1 MNTFTLCHTR
11 IFYFVSYEIFYF
23 VSYENEGGI
32 TFMSFNAKGRG
43 LASEEEED
51 EDLGK
56 KRKPLML

>member
-1 MNTFTLCHTR
+1 MKTFTLCHTR
-11 IFYFVSYEIFYF
+11 IFYF

-51 EDLGK
+51 KDLGK
-56 KRKPLML
+56 ERKPLML